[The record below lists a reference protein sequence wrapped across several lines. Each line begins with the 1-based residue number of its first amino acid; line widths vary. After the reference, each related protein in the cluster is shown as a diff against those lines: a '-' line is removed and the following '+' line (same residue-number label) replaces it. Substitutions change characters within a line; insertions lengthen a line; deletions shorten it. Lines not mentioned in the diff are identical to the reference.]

1 MQYRYYLSSSN
12 EYHNTQITTN
22 NLKVAH
28 DTNQCIITMAH
39 NIEIKNGVASYV
51 ENGRKERAWHGLGQV
66 FDGQL
71 SVKEALELSHADY
84 KVEMQNVFAM
94 TPALK
99 DAMLHDKVNPD
110 LILDAI
116 IEGKKATMR
125 MDTNQTL
132 GVVSEQYG
140 VVQNC
145 DAFKFID
152 TLCTGGSGNTP
163 VIECAGVLG
172 HGERVFIT
180 AKFPEQIILDN
191 KTDDRVDM
199 YVVFTTSH
207 DGTGAVNC
215 MVTPTRVVCNN
226 TLNFAMRNNAGKIS
240 LRHTSGINGRL
251 DLTKKENAEFAF
263 KTLNMFNIYE
273 KSLKQAFEH
282 LRNIR
287 LSEKEL
293 DNILAEVLLSDNNV
307 KLFKESGINHPDI
320 STRGRN
326 QFNAVK
332 QAMEKG
338 VGQDFGERGTAM
350 WALNGLT
357 TYYQNEANFRDD
369 EQKFLNIMQ
378 GTAANKV
385 QKFYD
390 LATAI

>member
-1 MQYRYYLSSSN
+1 
-12 EYHNTQITTN
+12 
-22 NLKVAH
+22 
-28 DTNQCIITMAH
+28 MAH
-39 NIEIKNGVASYV
+39 NIEINKVNGIEIASYV

-94 TPALK
+94 TPALQK
-99 DAMLHDKVNPD
+99 AMEQGNVNPD
-110 LILDAI
+110 LI
-116 IEGKKATMR
+116 IEALISGKKATMR
-125 MDTNQTL
+125 MDTSKTL
-132 GVVSEQYG
+132 GVVSDQYC

-152 TLCTGGSGNTP
+152 TLCTGGQSNTP

-191 KTDDRVDM
+191 KTDDRVEM

-226 TLNFAMRNNAGKIS
+226 TLNYAMNHNAGKIS

-251 DLTKKENAEFAF
+251 DLSNKENAEFAF
-263 KTLNMFNIYE
+263 RTLNMYNIYK
-273 KSLKQAFEH
+273 KSLEQSFEH

-293 DNILAEVLLSDNNV
+293 DNILAEVLLSNDNK
-307 KLFKESGINHPDI
+307 KLFAESGINHPDI
-320 STRGRN
+320 SSRGRN
-326 QFNAVK
+326 QFMNVK

-338 VGQDFGERGTAM
+338 IGQEIGERGTAM

-369 EQKFLNIMQ
+369 EQKFMNIMQ
-378 GTAANKV
+378 GTAAAKV
-385 QKFYD
+385 QKFYE
-390 LATAI
+390 LAMAV

>member
-1 MQYRYYLSSSN
+1 
-12 EYHNTQITTN
+12 
-22 NLKVAH
+22 
-28 DTNQCIITMAH
+28 MAH
-39 NIEIKNGVASYV
+39 NIEINKVNGVEIASYV

-66 FDGQL
+66 FDGPL
-71 SVKEALELSHADY
+71 TVKEALELSHADY

-94 TPALK
+94 TPALQE
-99 DAMLHDKVNPD
+99 AMTTGTVNAD
-110 LILDAI
+110 LILDALVS
-116 IEGKKATMR
+116 GRKATMR
-125 MDTNQTL
+125 MDTNKAL
-132 GVVSEQYG
+132 GIVSDQYG

-152 TLCTGGSGNTP
+152 TLCTGGENTP

-191 KTDDRVDM
+191 RSDDRVDM

-226 TLNFAMRNNAGKIS
+226 TLNFAMTHNAGKIS

-251 DLTKKENAEFAF
+251 DLTNKENAEFAF
-263 KTLNMFNIYE
+263 RTLKMFDVYKN
-273 KSLKQAFEH
+273 SLEQSFQH
-282 LRNIR
+282 LRNIN

-293 DNILAEVLLSDNNV
+293 DDILAQVLLSDSNI
-307 KLFKESGINHPDI
+307 KLYRESGINHPDI
-320 STRGRN
+320 TSRGRN
-326 QFNAVK
+326 QFLGVK
-332 QAMEKG
+332 EAMETG

-357 TYYQNEANFRDD
+357 TYYQNAAKFRDD
-369 EQKFLNIMQ
+369 EQKFLSITN
-378 GTAANKV
+378 GTAATKV

-390 LATAI
+390 LALAI

>member
-1 MQYRYYLSSSN
+1 
-12 EYHNTQITTN
+12 
-22 NLKVAH
+22 
-28 DTNQCIITMAH
+28 MAH
-39 NIEIKNGVASYV
+39 NIEINKVNGVEIASYV
-51 ENGRKERAWHGLGQV
+51 ENGRKDRAWHGLGQV

-94 TPALK
+94 TPALQ

-110 LILDAI
+110 LILEAL

-125 MDTNQTL
+125 MDSHKTL
-132 GVVSEQYG
+132 GVVSDTYG
-140 VVQNC
+140 VVQNA
-145 DAFKFID
+145 DAFQFVD
-152 TLCTGGSGNTP
+152 TLCTGGNGNTP

-199 YVVFTTSH
+199 YIVFTTSH
-207 DGTGAVNC
+207 DGKGAVNC

-226 TLNFAMRNNAGKIS
+226 TLNFALAHNAGKIS

-251 DLTKKENAEFAF
+251 DLTKKDNEVFAY
-263 KTLNMFNIYE
+263 KTLHMYEIY
-273 KSLKQAFEH
+273 KNSLEQEFEH

-307 KLFKESGINHPDI
+307 KLYKESGINHPDI
-320 STRGRN
+320 STVGRN
-326 QFNAVK
+326 QFYAVK
-332 QAMEKG
+332 EAMEKG
-338 VGQDFGERGTAM
+338 VGQEYGERGTAM
-350 WALNGLT
+350 WAINGLT
-357 TYYQNEANFRDD
+357 TYYQNVKNFRDD
-369 EQKFLNIMQ
+369 EAKFTNIMQ
-378 GTAANKV
+378 GTAALKV
-385 QKFYD
+385 QKMHD
-390 LATAI
+390 LAMAI

>member
-1 MQYRYYLSSSN
+1 
-12 EYHNTQITTN
+12 
-22 NLKVAH
+22 
-28 DTNQCIITMAH
+28 MAH
-39 NIEIKNGVASYV
+39 NIEINKVNGVEIASYV
-51 ENGRKERAWHGLGQV
+51 ENGRKERAWHRLGQV

-94 TPALK
+94 TPALQ

-110 LILDAI
+110 LILDAL

-125 MDTNQTL
+125 MDSHKTL
-132 GVVSEQYG
+132 GVVSDTYG
-140 VVQNC
+140 VVQNA
-145 DAFKFID
+145 DAFQFVD
-152 TLCTGGSGNTP
+152 TLCTGGNGNTP

-199 YVVFTTSH
+199 YIVFTTSH

-215 MVTPTRVVCNN
+215 MVTPIRVVCNN
-226 TLNFAMRNNAGKIS
+226 TLNMALRQNTGKIS

-251 DLTKKENAEFAF
+251 DLTKKENEVFAY
-263 KTLNMFNIYE
+263 KTLHMYEIY
-273 KSLKQAFEH
+273 KNSLEQEFEH

-307 KLFKESGINHPDI
+307 KLYKESGINHHDI
-320 STRGRN
+320 STVGRN
-326 QFNAVK
+326 QFYAVK
-332 QAMEKG
+332 EAMEKG
-338 VGQDFGERGTAM
+338 VGQ
-350 WALNGLT
+350 
-357 TYYQNEANFRDD
+357 
-369 EQKFLNIMQ
+369 
-378 GTAANKV
+378 
-385 QKFYD
+385 
-390 LATAI
+390 

>member
-1 MQYRYYLSSSN
+1 
-12 EYHNTQITTN
+12 
-22 NLKVAH
+22 
-28 DTNQCIITMAH
+28 MAH
-39 NIEIKNGVASYV
+39 NIEINKVNGIKIASYV

-94 TPALK
+94 TPDLQA
-99 DAMLHDKVNPD
+99 AMEQGNVNPD
-110 LILDAI
+110 LIIDALI
-116 IEGKKATMR
+116 SGKKATMR
-125 MDTNQTL
+125 MDTNKTL
-132 GVVSEQYG
+132 GVVSDSYG

-152 TLCTGGSGNTP
+152 TLCTGGASNTP

-191 KTDDRVDM
+191 KTDDRVEM

-207 DGTGAVNC
+207 DGTGSVNC

-226 TLNFAMRNNAGKIS
+226 TLNYAMRNNAGKIS

-251 DLTKKENAEFAF
+251 DLTSKENAEFAF
-263 KTLNMFNIYE
+263 RTLNMYNIY
-273 KSLKQAFEH
+273 KNSLEQSFEH

-293 DNILAEVLLSDNNV
+293 DNIIAQVMLSDANL
-307 KLFKESGINHPDI
+307 KLYKDSGINHPDI
-320 STRGRN
+320 TSRGRN
-326 QFNAVK
+326 QFQNVK
-332 QAMEKG
+332 LAMENG
-338 VGQDFGERGTAM
+338 IGQEIGERGTAM

-369 EQKFLNIMQ
+369 EQKFINIMQ
-378 GTAANKV
+378 GTAALKV
-385 QKFYD
+385 QRFYD
-390 LATAI
+390 LAMEV